1 MSFILIL
8 NKRFIKINY
17 NYIFYSFIIYISYL
31 LLNILINGY
40 IYQSWNN
47 FTELIRIFSV
57 FIAFLLGKKIL
68 FLIRLILNILHL
80 PL

>member
-57 FIAFLLGKKIL
+57 FIAFLLGKNFI
-68 FLIRLILNILHL
+68 LIRLILNILHL